1 MPSLARSAGLPGVND
16 RAIHG
21 GRAGPSRHGEPESFA
36 RGAWIRGTRGSGH
49 ARVVAA
55 LAMCGIAVSAGAQ
68 DYPSRPIRLV
78 VPYPPGA
85 SSNDILGRGLAQR
98 LSDALRQQVVVD
110 NRSGAS
116 GNVGSEFVAKAPP
129 DGYTLLI
136 GVAGPLA
143 VGPSVYR
150 NLGYDPIRDLAPIA
164 MFASVPYVMA
174 VNAAMPATGIRQF
187 IALAKSRPGQINF
200 ASSGNGGT
208 PHLCGELFKTMA
220 GVDMV
225 HVPYKGGALAMVDL
239 LSGQVPVI
247 CTGLTALAQH
257 IKSGRLR
264 ALGVAALK
272 RSALMPDVPT
282 ISEQGLPG
290 FEVNS
295 WTGVMAPARTPQP
308 IVRRLHA
315 EIAKIVEAEDMKQFL
330 ATQGAEPA
338 LMGPE
343 AFGAYLEADTAR
355 WAKVVRAAKLTLD

>member
-1 MPSLARSAGLPGVND
+1 MESHRTGPFHDPGH
-16 RAIHG
+16 ASQPPPF
-21 GRAGPSRHGEPESFA
+21 RAGRTGWTRRA
-36 RGAWIRGTRGSGH
+36 RR
-49 ARVVAA
+49 VAA
-55 LAMCGIAVSAGAQ
+55 LLGCSAALVASAQ
-68 DYPSRPIRLV
+68 QYPSRPIRLV

-116 GNVGSEFVAKAPP
+116 GNVGSELVAKAPP

-164 MFASVPYVMA
+164 MFASIPYVMA
-174 VNAAMPATGIRQF
+174 VNAAVPAADIQQF
-187 IALAKSRPGQINF
+187 IALAKSKPGQINF

-208 PHLCGELFKTMA
+208 PHLCSELFRTMA
-220 GVDMV
+220 EVDMV

-239 LSGQVPVI
+239 LSGQVPMI

-257 IKSGRLR
+257 VKSGRLR

-272 RSALMPDVPT
+272 RSALMPDLPT
-282 ISEQGLPG
+282 ISEQGLTG

-295 WTGVMAPARTPQP
+295 WTGVMAPAKTPQA
-308 IVRRLHA
+308 IIRRLHA
-315 EIAKIVEAEDMKQFL
+315 EIARIMESEDMKRFL
-330 ATQGAEPA
+330 AAQGAEPA
-338 LMGPE
+338 LLGPE
-343 AFGAYLEADTAR
+343 AFAAYLKNDTAR
-355 WAKVVRAAKLTLD
+355 WAKVVRAAKLAVD